1 MRDRITTKIVWDM
14 ETWEVLEHVQ
24 VPYSGIWAEC
34 LGGLDGMFGAT
45 GADKGIAN
53 SERDFMDALQ
63 NEQSTQFSQ
72 EQQAQQEVQQA
83 WSPIVAGG
91 AYQYGFSTA
100 EDAALQSDIVNK
112 GAEATQNTENAA
124 LLREQQQSGGAATAP
139 TGATAAINAQ
149 IAATG
154 AQATGTNLA
163 NEKLAGY
170 EQGSKLF
177 SEATGAEEDVAKL
190 ADPTGYAGAANQSGS
205 NALQSQKY
213 VDTMNAN
220 SLTSK
225 LMSGAIEG
233 GLQAGIGA
241 LTGGASTLFGGQ
253 GSGPGGGGG
262 GPVSIPPEY
271 SSTNS

>member
-1 MRDRITTKIVWDM
+1 MRDRVTTKIVWDM
-14 ETWEVLEHVQ
+14 ETWEVLEHITI
-24 VPYSGIWAEC
+24 PYSGIWAEC

-63 NEQSTQFSQ
+63 NEQSTQFGQ
-72 EQQAQQEVQQA
+72 EQQAQQEVQKA
-83 WSPIVAGG
+83 WDPIVKGG

-112 GAEATQNTENAA
+112 GAEATANTENAA

-139 TGATAAINAQ
+139 TGAQAAINAQ

-154 AQATGTNLA
+154 AQSTASNLA

-190 ADPTGYAGAANQSGS
+190 ADPTGYAGAANNSGS
-205 NALQSQKY
+205 NALNSQKY

-225 LMSGAIEG
+225 LLSGAVEG
-233 GLQAGIGA
+233 GVSAA
-241 LTGGASTLFGGQ
+241 TGGLANMA
-253 GSGPGGGGG
+253 GGGTFGTG
-262 GPVSIPPEY
+262 VAETFGH
-271 SSTNS
+271 